1 MNKKIIKTI
10 CFVIPVVLVLLVVSN
25 NVFAFNQMAVDKI
38 NSALQNAAP
47 SASAQSSILKVW
59 GTVLLILQILSV
71 AAIVIA
77 GIRYMFA
84 SADGKADIKK
94 QTIGLMVGA
103 VLVFGASSVIGLITN
118 ITSDIAPEPK
128 KKDNNTNVQNNNT
141 NVQNNNTNVQKGN

>member
-25 NVFAFNQMAVDKI
+25 NVFAFNQMDVGKI
-38 NSALQNAAP
+38 NEALKGDENGQLPVSVSAKT
-47 SASAQSSILKVW
+47 SILKVW

-84 SADGKADIKK
+84 SAEGKADIKK

-103 VLVFGASSVIGLITN
+103 VLVFGASGIIGLITN
-118 ITSDIAPEPK
+118 ITNDITAKPQPATQ
-128 KKDNNTNVQNNNT
+128 DNGTGGQNNGT
-141 NVQNNNTNVQKGN
+141 GG

>member
-25 NVFAFNQMAVDKI
+25 NVFAFDKMNVDDI
-38 NSALQNAAP
+38 NKALSGDDVIA
-47 SASAQSSILKVW
+47 SASAAASIKKVW
-59 GTVLLILQILSV
+59 GTVLLILQVLSV

-103 VLVFGASSVIGLITN
+103 VLVFGASSIIGLITN
-118 ITSDIAPEPK
+118 ITSDITAKPEPPK
-128 KKDNNTNVQNNNT
+128 KT
-141 NVQNNNTNVQKGN
+141 GG

>member
-25 NVFAFNQMAVDKI
+25 NVFAFNQMDVGKI
-38 NSALQNAAP
+38 NEALKGDENGQLP
-47 SASAQSSILKVW
+47 VSASAKTSILKVW

-84 SADGKADIKK
+84 SAEGKAGIKK

-103 VLVFGASSVIGLITN
+103 VLVFGASGIIGLITN
-118 ITSDIAPEPK
+118 ITNDITAKPQPATQ
-128 KKDNNTNVQNNNT
+128 DNGTGGQNNGT
-141 NVQNNNTNVQKGN
+141 GG

>member
-10 CFVIPVVLVLLVVSN
+10 CFVIPVVLVLLIVSN
-25 NVFAFNQMAVDKI
+25 NVFAFDKMNVSTI
-38 NSALQNAAP
+38 NGALSDAKPSDSAK
-47 SASAQSSILKVW
+47 SSILKVW

-128 KKDNNTNVQNNNT
+128 PTTQDNGTGGQDNGTGGQNNGT
-141 NVQNNNTNVQKGN
+141 GG

>member
-10 CFVIPVVLVLLVVSN
+10 CLVIPVVLVLLVVSN
-25 NVFAFNQMAVDKI
+25 NVFAFDQMDVGKI
-38 NSALQNAAP
+38 NEALKGDENGKLPVSESAKT
-47 SASAQSSILKVW
+47 SILKVW

-84 SADGKADIKK
+84 SAEGKADIKK

-103 VLVFGASSVIGLITN
+103 VLVFGASSIIGLITN
-118 ITSDIAPEPK
+118 ITSDITAKPQPATQ
-128 KKDNNTNVQNNNT
+128 DNGT
-141 NVQNNNTNVQKGN
+141 GG

>member
-38 NSALQNAAP
+38 NEALKGDENGQLP
-47 SASAQSSILKVW
+47 VSASAKTSILKVW

-103 VLVFGASSVIGLITN
+103 VLVFGASSVISLITN
-118 ITSDIAPEPK
+118 ITSDIAPQPAQPAQPAQ
-128 KKDNNTNVQNNNT
+128 QNNG
-141 NVQNNNTNVQKGN
+141 QKGNKGL

>member
-10 CFVIPVVLVLLVVSN
+10 CFVIPVVLVLLIVSN
-25 NVFAFNQMAVDKI
+25 NVFAFNKMDVNTI
-38 NSALQNAAP
+38 NEALKGAKP
-47 SASAQSSILKVW
+47 SDTAQSSILKVW

-84 SADGKADIKK
+84 SADGKAEIKK

-128 KKDNNTNVQNNNT
+128 PTTQDNGTGGQNNGT
-141 NVQNNNTNVQKGN
+141 GGQNNGTVV

>member
-25 NVFAFNQMAVDKI
+25 NVFAFDKMNVDDI
-38 NSALQNAAP
+38 NKALSGDDVIA
-47 SASAQSSILKVW
+47 SASAAASIKKVW
-59 GTVLLILQILSV
+59 GTVLLILQVLSV

-84 SADGKADIKK
+84 SADGKANIKN

-118 ITSDIAPEPK
+118 ITRDIAPEPK
-128 KKDNNTNVQNNNT
+128 PTTQDNGTGGQNNGT
-141 NVQNNNTNVQKGN
+141 VV

>member
-10 CFVIPVVLVLLVVSN
+10 CFVIPVVLVLLIVSN
-25 NVFAFNQMAVDKI
+25 NVFAFNQMNVDTI
-38 NSALQNAAP
+38 NGALQYATP
-47 SASAQSSILKVW
+47 STSAQNSILKVW

-103 VLVFGASSVIGLITN
+103 VLVFGASSVISLITK
-118 ITSDIAPEPK
+118 ITSDIATAQPAKPEDK
-128 KKDNNTNVQNNNT
+128 NNKPEDKNNNA
-141 NVQNNNTNVQKGN
+141 G

>member
-25 NVFAFNQMAVDKI
+25 NVFAFDKMDVNTI
-38 NSALQNAAP
+38 NEALKGAKP
-47 SASAQSSILKVW
+47 SDTAQSSILKVW

-84 SADGKADIKK
+84 SADGKAEIKK

-118 ITSDIAPEPK
+118 ITNDVAPKPEPTTQ
-128 KKDNNTNVQNNNT
+128 DNKTNEQNKNNKT
-141 NVQNNNTNVQKGN
+141 GG

>member
-1 MNKKIIKTI
+1 MKRANVLGVIFMALILISCIINVTYASGEFTI
-10 CFVIPVVLVLLVVSN
+10 DS
-25 NVFAFNQMAVDKI
+25 I
-38 NSALQNAAP
+38 NSEIDNAEV
-47 SASAQSSILKVW
+47 SDKASVSIKKVW

-128 KKDNNTNVQNNNT
+128 EEDNNT

>member
-25 NVFAFNQMAVDKI
+25 NVFAFNQMDVDKI
-38 NSALQNAAP
+38 NEALKGDENGQLP
-47 SASAQSSILKVW
+47 VSASARNSILKVW

-103 VLVFGASSVIGLITN
+103 VLLFGASSVISLITS
-118 ITSDIAPEPK
+118 ITSDIAPQPAQPAQ
-128 KKDNNTNVQNNNT
+128 QNNG
-141 NVQNNNTNVQKGN
+141 QKGN

>member
-38 NSALQNAAP
+38 DLALQNATP

-84 SADGKADIKK
+84 SADAKADIKK
-94 QTIGLMVGA
+94 QTITLVVGA
-103 VLVFGASSVIGLITN
+103 VLVFGASGIIN
-118 ITSDIAPEPK
+118 MITSISNDLTSTTTPS
-128 KKDNNTNVQNNNT
+128 QG
-141 NVQNNNTNVQKGN
+141 Q

>member
-10 CFVIPVVLVLLVVSN
+10 CFVIPVVLVLLIVSN
-25 NVFAFNQMAVDKI
+25 NVFAFDKMNVNTI
-38 NSALQNAAP
+38 NGALDGATP
-47 SASAQSSILKVW
+47 SASAQKSILKVW

-103 VLVFGASSVIGLITN
+103 VLVFGASSVISLITN

-128 KKDNNTNVQNNNT
+128 PTTQDNGTGGQNNGT
-141 NVQNNNTNVQKGN
+141 VV

>member
-10 CFVIPVVLVLLVVSN
+10 CFVIPVVLVLLIVSN
-25 NVFAFNQMAVDKI
+25 NVFAFDKMNVSTI
-38 NSALQNAAP
+38 NGALSDAKPSDSAK
-47 SASAQSSILKVW
+47 SSILKVW

-94 QTIGLMVGA
+94 QTIGLMVGC
-103 VLVFGASSVIGLITN
+103 STCIWCI
-118 ITSDIAPEPK
+118 
-128 KKDNNTNVQNNNT
+128 
-141 NVQNNNTNVQKGN
+141 

>member
-38 NSALQNAAP
+38 NEALKGDENGQLP
-47 SASAQSSILKVW
+47 VSASAKTSILKVW

-84 SADGKADIKK
+84 SAEGKADIKK

-103 VLVFGASSVIGLITN
+103 VLVFGASGIIGLTNDITDKPQPA
-118 ITSDIAPEPK
+118 TQ
-128 KKDNNTNVQNNNT
+128 DNGTGGQNNGT
-141 NVQNNNTNVQKGN
+141 GG

>member
-1 MNKKIIKTI
+1 MNKKIVKAI
-10 CFVIPVVLVLLVVSN
+10 CFVIPVVLVLLVISN
-25 NVFAFNQMAVDKI
+25 NVFAFDQMTVNTI
-38 NSALQNAAP
+38 NNNLNGSAAP
-47 SASAQSSILKVW
+47 TSAQNSIKKVW

-103 VLVFGASSVIGLITN
+103 VLVFGASGVISLITN
-118 ITSDIAPEPK
+118 ITKDI
-128 KKDNNTNVQNNNT
+128 TGT
-141 NVQNNNTNVQKGN
+141 

>member
-38 NSALQNAAP
+38 DLALQNATP

-84 SADGKADIKK
+84 SADGKADIK
-94 QTIGLMVGA
+94 
-103 VLVFGASSVIGLITN
+103 
-118 ITSDIAPEPK
+118 E
-128 KKDNNTNVQNNNT
+128 
-141 NVQNNNTNVQKGN
+141 

>member
-25 NVFAFNQMAVDKI
+25 NVFAFNQMNVDTI
-38 NSALQNAAP
+38 DGALANATP

-118 ITSDIAPEPK
+118 ITRDIAPEPK
-128 KKDNNTNVQNNNT
+128 PTTQDNGTGGQNNGT
-141 NVQNNNTNVQKGN
+141 VV

>member
-10 CFVIPVVLVLLVVSN
+10 CFVIPVVLVLLIVSN
-25 NVFAFNQMAVDKI
+25 NVFAFDKMNVNTI
-38 NSALQNAAP
+38 NGALDGATP
-47 SASAQSSILKVW
+47 SASAQKSILKVW

-118 ITSDIAPEPK
+118 ITNDVAPKPEPPK
-128 KKDNNTNVQNNNT
+128 KTDDPPKETV
-141 NVQNNNTNVQKGN
+141 V